1 MDELASI
8 EYIPLE
14 TTDDALI
21 RQVTEIAMSGDEMLV
36 CDKPTGNVLFYTPQG
51 KLKKVFNKQGGGPH
65 EYQKLTEFSADFA
78 HKEFYVWDYQLRY
91 AIQVYSME
99 GDYLRT
105 LPVKAKVW
113 AGMLFDCDE
122 KHLLAYDDYG
132 LSDLSAT
139 QFNEYPYILIDKQT
153 GQLSPLPLRLQHRL
167 GKSFSIGGYF
177 MSLNLEP
184 MLKNSGNGVVI
195 SDFAKDSVFVL
206 RGESL
211 VPIATRSHI
220 GKDDSGMDLS
230 AVCVLTDRYMLLDD
244 VRLNIPRGQKGDVEI
259 AGSKSLLC
267 DRKSGEVSEVVFR
280 LKDLDANFFD
290 VVSHNSRNDLPD
302 NLYMYTLRVET
313 LLDLLEAN
321 KLSGRLKE
329 VAQRLNPDD
338 NPVLVAVKFAE

>member
-1 MDELASI
+1 
-8 EYIPLE
+8 
-14 TTDDALI
+14 
-21 RQVTEIAMSGDEMLV
+21 
-36 CDKPTGNVLFYTPQG
+36 
-51 KLKKVFNKQGGGPH
+51 
-65 EYQKLTEFSADFA
+65 
-78 HKEFYVWDYQLRY
+78 
-91 AIQVYSME
+91 
-99 GDYLRT
+99 
-105 LPVKAKVW
+105 
-113 AGMLFDCDE
+113 MLFDCDE

-206 RGESL
+206 R
-211 VPIATRSHI
+211 
-220 GKDDSGMDLS
+220 SGMDLS

>member
-1 MDELASI
+1 MMTMAC
-8 EYIPLE
+8 
-14 TTDDALI
+14 LI
-21 RQVTEIAMSGDEMLV
+21 
-36 CDKPTGNVLFYTPQG
+36 
-51 KLKKVFNKQGGGPH
+51 
-65 EYQKLTEFSADFA
+65 
-78 HKEFYVWDYQLRY
+78 
-91 AIQVYSME
+91 
-99 GDYLRT
+99 
-105 LPVKAKVW
+105 
-113 AGMLFDCDE
+113 
-122 KHLLAYDDYG
+122 
-132 LSDLSAT
+132 SAT